1 MNEDGR
7 PSTTAVDD
15 AAEVAHDIQSAKNL
29 YRNAKNA
36 KNTAKAAAKT
46 AKAAGKVAK
55 AAVTKIAALIGTA
68 GLPVILGV
76 LFLFLVVFVFV
87 YPFNSV
93 KYEVDATGDRL
104 TADSPMAGRNL
115 ATDGMYDT
123 LTDWYEFTQA
133 MEDFAF
139 HFLHPNQAA
148 AADDIMQMLG
158 EKGITLAEDETAQEY
173 FDGTNSL
180 ITTMDGA
187 FRKGWAR
194 TLATAEYRAG
204 LVKSQ
209 PISGTNEMRVV
220 DEYDG
225 EELWNSNT
233 FWSAESNWKSHSDD
247 YIAGRHSDSGALRGQ
262 YTGAPV
268 TITTSIEPDPSIQEP
283 VYLDAIIKIIAMQNS
298 AEMAAKGDLGDLSQ
312 FGIDTPY
319 TDDAIAG
326 DANATKEEKI
336 NSTEYQLLRLAGEV
350 AGRGILTGD
359 LNTVKEQNSIYQIIT
374 QTTILPTVHHQNVER
389 EVLDHYETKEI
400 YQLDEHGDK
409 IWDPVN
415 EEYMTTTISEPVY
428 KWVHDHYDVYVTV
441 DVKTMYKIILRSNT
455 KDLIMQ
461 QMTEGYSAT
470 EQDAFNEAM
479 SDYYAMQYESLCTA
493 YNVVPYAWD
502 YGGADGLGGY
512 TSGLTPEEVE
522 ALLSAI
528 AVDPASARGRI
539 VAAALGACGRFSYSQ
554 SNGFRR
560 GVQLGIYTPG
570 NVNYTGST
578 HDCSS
583 FVQWCYFQAGVP
595 FSPTNT
601 VNYNGAIA
609 SGELVQI
616 SLSEVQPG
624 DLQVVAPGPGYEGH
638 VWMYVGNNVW
648 CECTPGKGVTASNW
662 SWNFMMQQHLAQS
675 KFVRSRYL

>member
-1 MNEDGR
+1 MDEAER
-7 PSTTAVDD
+7 RSAVDD
-15 AAEVAHDIQSAKNL
+15 AAEVAQDIGKAKRL
-29 YRNAKNA
+29 YRGVKNA
-36 KNTAKAAAKT
+36 KAAANTAKAA
-46 AKAAGKVAK
+46 KAVGGAVK
-55 AAVTKIAALIGTA
+55 AIAAQVAGAIGA
-68 GLPVILGV
+68 IGLPVILGV
-76 LFLFLVVFVFV
+76 LFLFLVVYIFV
-87 YPFNSV
+87 YPFNVV
-93 KYEVDATGDRL
+93 KYEVDATGDRI
-104 TADSPMAGRNL
+104 TDTSPRVGRDL
-115 ATDGMYDT
+115 STDGMYDS
-123 LTDWYEFTQA
+123 LMGWYEFTSA

-158 EKGITLAEDETAQEY
+158 DKGITLVEDDLGQEY
-173 FDGTNSL
+173 FDGSNSL

-204 LVKSQ
+204 LVKAKST
-209 PISGTNEMRVV
+209 PFSNKMTVV

-225 EELWNSNT
+225 EEMWNSDT
-233 FWSAESNWKSHSDD
+233 FWASESNWKSHSDD
-247 YIAGRHSDSGALRGQ
+247 YIAGTHTDSGVLRGQ
-262 YTGAPV
+262 YTGPQV
-268 TITTSIEPDPSIQEP
+268 SITTSIEPDPSIKEP

-298 AEMAAKGDLGDLSQ
+298 AELSILGDIGNMTQ

-319 TDDAIAG
+319 TDDAISG
-326 DANATKEEKI
+326 DADATKEEKI

-389 EVLDHYETKEI
+389 EVLDHYETKET

-409 IWDPVN
+409 IWDSIN
-415 EEYMTTTISEPVY
+415 ETYLTTTTSEPVY

-441 DVKTMYKIILRSNT
+441 AVKTTYKIILRNNT
-455 KDLIMQ
+455 KDLIMLH
-461 QMTEGYSAT
+461 MTEGYSSEERT
-470 EQDAFNEAM
+470 AFNTAM
-479 SDYYAMQYESLCTA
+479 DDYYAMQYESLCTA

-512 TSGLTPEEVE
+512 ASGLTPEEVE

-528 AVDPASARGRI
+528 AVDPASARGKI

-560 GVQLGIYTPG
+560 GVQMGIYTPG
-570 NVNYTGST
+570 NANYTGST

-595 FSPTNT
+595 LSPTNT
-601 VNYNGAIA
+601 FNYNSAIA

-616 SLSEVQPG
+616 SISDVQPG
-624 DLQVVAPGPGYEGH
+624 DLQVVPPGSGYEGH

-675 KFVRSRYL
+675 KFVKSKYL